1 MSIRTYRDLLEAVKT
16 LPPLPV
22 AVAGGADP
30 RVIDSLKK
38 AREMGFVGRCYL
50 AGPGDA
56 IERILASSEEDP
68 AFYTVI
74 HSETDQAMSAGAVRA
89 VRENGAAILVKG
101 TVKSEATS
109 GPFSIPKPGSG
120 LRRCSPI

>member
-38 AREMGFVGRCYL
+38 AREMGSWADATWRV
-50 AGPGDA
+50 PGT
-56 IERILASSEEDP
+56 P
-68 AFYTVI
+68 
-74 HSETDQAMSAGAVRA
+74 
-89 VRENGAAILVKG
+89 
-101 TVKSEATS
+101 
-109 GPFSIPKPGSG
+109 
-120 LRRCSPI
+120 

>member
-1 MSIRTYRDLLEAVKT
+1 M
-16 LPPLPV
+16 
-22 AVAGGADP
+22 
-30 RVIDSLKK
+30 
-38 AREMGFVGRCYL
+38 GRCYL

-101 TVKSEATS
+101 TVKSEAYIRAILDSET
-109 GPFSIPKPGSG
+109 GIR